1 LRRCT
6 GIIPAR
12 RGRVWPGGGASTDAG
27 RSSIA
32 PIELT
37 TILFEDAGQG
47 EGWVDLDLPAGSY
60 FMDIESDCAWT
71 VMIGRA

>member
-1 LRRCT
+1 VIYL
-6 GIIPAR
+6 
-12 RGRVWPGGGASTDAG
+12 
-27 RSSIA
+27 
-32 PIELT
+32 
-37 TILFEDAGQG
+37 EDAGQG